1 MVGYRDTLSLGKEN
15 FPSWEPK
22 IQGLGVPATQGL
34 LWDPLGLQ
42 GDLSPVSD
50 LLFNK
55 MAGEK
60 QLHPR
65 TNSTAFDKWSWS
77 TTATEADSTLP
88 PLQEEQGSRLKRVV
102 FELLK
107 TARRCPQESSPT
119 GVGSGKTS
127 ETEPEASQASQV
139 QEEQPLLSLHPPL
152 PPSQQL
158 PITSHMPVQMSPVP
172 LPLPPH
178 MQLQQQVAVMPMQAP
193 QPPVMVPVPMPQ
205 MPMGMGILPVVMS
218 PLD

>member
-1 MVGYRDTLSLGKEN
+1 MERRSFFRPADFNRTMSPVSDSEREVFADAPRMAARSVALIAKKRQAHPEVQPARRKGQEVWADLLTDDEEN

-88 PLQEEQGSRLKRVV
+88 PLQEE
-102 FELLK
+102 
-107 TARRCPQESSPT
+107 SSPT

-139 QEEQPLLSLHPPL
+139 QEEQPLL
-152 PPSQQL
+152 
-158 PITSHMPVQMSPVP
+158 
-172 LPLPPH
+172 
-178 MQLQQQVAVMPMQAP
+178 
-193 QPPVMVPVPMPQ
+193 
-205 MPMGMGILPVVMS
+205 
-218 PLD
+218 